1 MSDKERER
9 LTIYLSG
16 IAKIFN
22 KNGPKITGE
31 TQVNEYT
38 TINNTDIYLYNLTKN
53 FVNTLNNG
61 QVEKFLKDQSN
72 LDDIVIILIKKIS
85 GKQDEPLWSVVNFQG
100 KQYFIPSEGA
110 IQKYNIQPEGQNS
123 NFLTPEFQIPPL
135 ESEPAKSFF
144 SFFKGGKK
152 TKRRRHTKSKSKKRV
167 KQRAKKS
174 TYKKSY
180 KKINII

>member
-38 TINNTDIYLYNLTKN
+38 TINNTDTYLYNLTKN

-61 QVEKFLKDQSN
+61 QVEKFFKDQSN

-135 ESEPAKSFF
+135 EPESEPAKSFFSF

-152 TKRRRHTKSKSKKRV
+152 TKRRRYTKSKSKQRV
-167 KQRAKKS
+167 KRRAKKS

-180 KKINII
+180 KK